1 MSDKVLGLDLSNFN
15 RQVKL
20 KPELRDDHKI
30 IAVMSNDLWFRID
43 EVNEETSTR
52 RNAEKTEAQPEALT
66 LRTKVKANKWLHFTL
81 RVGARGG
88 GADAFQRGPSR
99 IAKIHQYL
107 LESLDHAEL
116 REDKVTEFM
125 DRLNR
130 KILEKIWTENVQGRD
145 GHARADSM
153 VEDWEQYG
161 PRPSWLSYIP
171 SCPPT

>member
-66 LRTKVKANKWLHFTL
+66 LRTKVKANKWLHFTP

-88 GADAFQRGPSR
+88 GRCVSTRTIKDCKDSSILARISRSCGTERGQS
-99 IAKIHQYL
+99 H
-107 LESLDHAEL
+107 
-116 REDKVTEFM
+116 
-125 DRLNR
+125 
-130 KILEKIWTENVQGRD
+130 
-145 GHARADSM
+145 
-153 VEDWEQYG
+153 
-161 PRPSWLSYIP
+161 
-171 SCPPT
+171 